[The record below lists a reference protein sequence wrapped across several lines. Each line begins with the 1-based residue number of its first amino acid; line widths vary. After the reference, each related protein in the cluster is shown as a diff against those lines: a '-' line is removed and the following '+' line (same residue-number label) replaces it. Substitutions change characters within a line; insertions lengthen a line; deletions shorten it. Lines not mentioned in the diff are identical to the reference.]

1 MALTA
6 QRIFISLSPT
16 FLCSAIP
23 KHPPS
28 DGLRT
33 LRLQIEDLNFAD
45 EQIEIANTK
54 QGALS
59 GAAAIT
65 IFFLEDESQINGT
78 YSSSDQLIGT
88 PTGAMQFKDDWPGFL
103 IRGDKAGEIT
113 CAIPRLQQHCA
124 GMKHW
129 EFSISLQVLGEIA
142 NMIDA
147 DVFVRREKL

>member
-33 LRLQIEDLNFAD
+33 LSPTNRRFELCRRVDQDCKHQARSTQRGSRYTYL
-45 EQIEIANTK
+45 
-54 QGALS
+54 
-59 GAAAIT
+59 
-65 IFFLEDESQINGT
+65 LEDESQINGT

-129 EFSISLQVLGEIA
+129 EVSISLQVLGEIA